1 MQEKL
6 NRYIASCSPRA
17 KSTFPYLH
25 RAVSEDQ
32 NEKYINCS
40 DYHKT
45 IAITLQAIVQNA
57 KFDTSDE
64 ALLALVYE
72 YYRLASL
79 TELNEYDSQR
89 MLMILSFAEIDVTLS
104 NLINAIDAFLATQAT
119 LNNSNL
125 FSSNIISDN
134 TFVYKL
140 AQIL

>member
-25 RAVSEDQ
+25 RAVSE
-32 NEKYINCS
+32 NESEKYINCS
-40 DYHKT
+40 EYHKKM
-45 IAITLQAIVQNA
+45 AKTLQAIVTKT

-64 ALLALVYE
+64 ALVALGYE

-79 TELNEYDSQR
+79 AELNESNSQR

-104 NLINAIDAFLATQAT
+104 NLINAIDAFLATKAT
-119 LNNSNL
+119 LNDSTL
-125 FSSNIISDN
+125 FSSNVI
-134 TFVYKL
+134 VL
-140 AQIL
+140 

>member
-25 RAVSEDQ
+25 RAVSKNES
-32 NEKYINCS
+32 EKYINCS
-40 DYHKT
+40 EHHKQM
-45 IAITLQAIVQNA
+45 ARTLQAIVTKT

-64 ALLALVYE
+64 ALVALAYE

-79 TELNEYDSQR
+79 AELNESNSQR

-104 NLINAIDAFLATQAT
+104 NLINAIDAFLATKAT
-119 LNNSNL
+119 LNDSTL
-125 FSSNIISDN
+125 FSSNVI
-134 TFVYKL
+134 VL
-140 AQIL
+140 